1 MRPVIFISRSRKDLL
16 SLPKLAREEIG
27 FALYDVQRGVFPHF
41 AEPLHGLGSG
51 VFEIA
56 IELEQGAFRAAY
68 VVRLR
73 NAIYVLHVFQKKS
86 KRGIETAKADIALIR
101 ERLKNAEEIDQAH

>member
-16 SLPKLAREEIG
+16 SLTKLARKEIG

-41 AEPLHGLGSG
+41 AKPLHGLGSG

>member
-16 SLPKLAREEIG
+16 SLPKLARKEIG

-41 AEPLHGLGSG
+41 AKPLHGLGSG

-56 IELEQGAFRAAY
+56 IELEQGGVSCGLCRKATECHLRASC
-68 VVRLR
+68 L
-73 NAIYVLHVFQKKS
+73 S
-86 KRGIETAKADIALIR
+86 
-101 ERLKNAEEIDQAH
+101 EEIEAWN